1 MDTLVN
7 MYIAYAVIWTGL
19 FVYLLKLHLDARRI
33 EAEMRTLREALDAR
47 GK

>member
-1 MDTLVN
+1 METLAY
-7 MYIAYAVIWTGL
+7 MYVAYTVIWAGL

-33 EAEMRTLREALDAR
+33 ETELRTLREALDAR